1 MTDVLDEILDHLSPS
16 TLEIVQNYGDNSIQ
30 DSKNLDQLLAEFQE
44 IRLGQMTKELQRR
57 CLNIKYKSAENSQI
71 LTKLLK
77 DLKLQESL
85 NTSCDYN
92 QRIEALMKQL
102 NAYNEKIKEQSK
114 NEGSINS
121 AQLFMETENLFEE
134 IEKMRLDVTE
144 AKNKYKCFDG
154 IPPTI
159 EGAKKAVEEIKQQI
173 ILQEKQIDN
182 MFLNPAT

>member
-102 NAYNEKIKEQSK
+102 NAYNV
-114 NEGSINS
+114 NLTLLDTP
-121 AQLFMETENLFEE
+121 AQRFSPILTSFYTFRRKLRSNQRM
-134 IEKMRLDVTE
+134 K
-144 AKNKYKCFDG
+144 
-154 IPPTI
+154 
-159 EGAKKAVEEIKQQI
+159 GA
-173 ILQEKQIDN
+173 
-182 MFLNPAT
+182 